1 MYGLEGKGWGG
12 VGGKEDAKVDTWTPQ
27 ATRTCVEHT
36 AQDKYSQTSNSCGW
50 LQPLDGL
57 HARLT
62 LCLGGD
68 IDMDF

>member
-1 MYGLEGKGWGG
+1 MGQRVKVG
-12 VGGKEDAKVDTWTPQ
+12 VGWEERRMLRWTPQ
-27 ATRTCVEHT
+27 ATCMYVERT

-50 LQPLDGL
+50 LQPLAGL

-62 LCLGGD
+62 LCLGAD